1 MRVLYRLLYSVSK
14 QGAFDYLYE
23 FCKYLKAY
31 RALEALTGFFLPR
44 ALIFAMGSLECN
56 IACLCMDCALWLYKR
71 TYQTLLCI
79 DVSILQN
86 SGGCGRPKP

>member
-31 RALEALTGFFLPR
+31 RALEALTGFFFTQGLD
-44 ALIFAMGSLECN
+44 ICN
-56 IACLCMDCALWLYKR
+56 GFPG
-71 TYQTLLCI
+71 
-79 DVSILQN
+79 V
-86 SGGCGRPKP
+86 